1 MVHGP
6 FWRKP
11 EDAAVSGWTGR
22 GQHMQRPW
30 EEPPLEY
37 SGIASLLQAS
47 QEARDPSL
55 SQILSSS
62 GYDGTEHEAPLS
74 FLPLSALK

>member
-1 MVHGP
+1 
-6 FWRKP
+6 
-11 EDAAVSGWTGR
+11 
-22 GQHMQRPW
+22 MQRPW

-47 QEARDPSL
+47 QEARDPSP

-62 GYDGTEHEAPLS
+62 GYDGAEHEAPLS
-74 FLPLSALK
+74 FPPVSSEMRTFS